1 VRLFGTRRALPST
14 RSLISQFLFI
24 GAARP
29 LHINAVQG
37 LHLAPLALADFDKLS
52 RLFIKKSNYYIFFCI
67 QHKAKN
73 ATIFFN
79 YLKAVSA

>member
-37 LHLAPLALADFDKLS
+37 LHLALLALADFNKVS
-52 RLFIKKSNYYIFFCI
+52 RPFIKKVKLLIYFFFADSI
-67 QHKAKN
+67 RPKMQQ
-73 ATIFFN
+73 FF
-79 YLKAVSA
+79 LII